1 MDQEAGFFV
10 RSQHRFSVPTWL
22 PSGAARS
29 RGQGWPDQ
37 RKGHRQRRLGLDGGE
52 HGAKLGQIEATVDHG
67 RQRRGTMATGL
78 SFAGVPHHIFRLI
91 IGRRSSPI
99 EGEGSPWQR
108 ASDLPRKTVA
118 VIERHYTRRATPYL
132 TFSTSTGT
140 FPFVV
145 LRVHLVLLIF
155 LILWTFVILCILMVL
170 YVLVCLA
177 WPFVSFA
184 ATGSSFRLAAGDLLP
199 KISES

>member
-52 HGAKLGQIEATVDHG
+52 HGAKLGQVEATVDHG

-91 IGRRSSPI
+91 IGRRSSPACGGGLGRGESGGR
-99 EGEGSPWQR
+99 EGLQCGHSGARALPASLESKNTDLRNQR
-108 ASDLPRKTVA
+108 LVRCSW
-118 VIERHYTRRATPYL
+118 
-132 TFSTSTGT
+132 
-140 FPFVV
+140 FPG
-145 LRVHLVLLIF
+145 LSQGPSRNDSG
-155 LILWTFVILCILMVL
+155 
-170 YVLVCLA
+170 VCSA
-177 WPFVSFA
+177 PC
-184 ATGSSFRLAAGDLLP
+184 
-199 KISES
+199 